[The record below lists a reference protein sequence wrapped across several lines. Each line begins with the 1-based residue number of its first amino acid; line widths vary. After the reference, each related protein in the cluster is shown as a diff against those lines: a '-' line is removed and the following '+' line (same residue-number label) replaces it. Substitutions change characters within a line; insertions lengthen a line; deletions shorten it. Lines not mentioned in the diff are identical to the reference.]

1 MQLMDTRNGGIHCNN
16 AAIIL
21 DLFES
26 CNIFTD
32 VIIEKKYNSL
42 KNKPYIQKKLI
53 LSKPLKSDLFTRP
66 LKFPNII
73 KLKTIKL
80 SDVNN
85 LIKLI
90 VSGERRVVIS
100 KELINCLN
108 YSCRKKFKISES
120 FYLIVKLFFDMTSN
134 DTLYNFLSTQP
145 LDIGFSTILNINNLF
160 LTN

>member
-32 VIIEKKYNSL
+32 VIIEKKYNTL

-53 LSKPLKSDLFTRP
+53 LSKSLKSDLFTRP

-73 KLKTIKL
+73 KPKTIKL

-108 YSCRKKFKISES
+108 YSCRKKI
-120 FYLIVKLFFDMTSN
+120 
-134 DTLYNFLSTQP
+134 
-145 LDIGFSTILNINNLF
+145 
-160 LTN
+160 